1 MRSMQVRFR
10 TKLFITY
17 LLLVSLPL
25 FVLGYLSYRQ
35 YEKSIERNVG
45 EYVPAILNQA
55 NANMD
60 KYLSELVSIPDV
72 VTRSGEMMAI
82 LRKKEQDKV
91 SIKEQEAFTVQS
103 YLANNIVNGGHQDVI
118 AVFIQTKNRVFSS
131 SRLNFQGNAFLQ
143 EKNPFQQEMDLQ
155 GKLLFVPPERLKLVF
170 ENNQPYISIYK
181 QLYDADNMN
190 PLCTVL
196 LIVSLDEISKICNRI
211 PIAKNGMVLLNNE
224 VGQTVFNNHNEF
236 IGQVGTPEI
245 TLAKGTSELKINRER
260 MMVSADKSDYTN
272 WTLATINPV
281 KELTE
286 ETIGIR
292 NFTIAIFSICL
303 LVSALISIWLSQTV
317 TRPLRSLQLLM
328 RQVEKGNF
336 QVSFPVHQTDE
347 IGELGNSFNHMVER
361 IQALVKRVYQEEIR
375 QKEAELAALQ
385 SQINPHFLYNTLE
398 SIQMVVENDDGET
411 ASTMISALCHMLRF
425 TARRGDVVNIGD
437 EVKHITDYLYIQ
449 KMRYGKRC
457 QYVIDIDPS
466 IHLYFAPKFIL
477 QPLVENAIRHVV
489 EKTNSPT
496 QLMITVSKS
505 AEGVQFI
512 VQDNGP
518 GIPGE
523 ILHKLQAKFEGE
535 QLLDQEHGIG
545 LLNVHSRI
553 QLLYGTEYGVIVTSK
568 KGEGTTITVRI
579 PNMKV
584 PPK

>member
-1 MRSMQVRFR
+1 MRRLQVRFR

-35 YEKSIERNVG
+35 YEKSIEKNVG

-55 NANMD
+55 NANID

-72 VTRSGEMMAI
+72 VTRSGEVMAI
-82 LRKKEQDKV
+82 LRKKDQDKISV
-91 SIKEQEAFTVQS
+91 MEQEAFTVQS

-118 AVFIQTKNRVFSS
+118 AVFIQSKNRVFSS
-131 SRLNFQGNAFLQ
+131 SRLNFQGSAFLQ

-170 ENNQPYISIYK
+170 ENNQPFISIYK
-181 QLYDADNMN
+181 QLYDAENMN

-211 PIAKNGMVLLNNE
+211 PLANNGMVLLNNE
-224 VGQTVFNNHNEF
+224 VGQTVYNNDSQF
-236 IGQVGTPEI
+236 IGKIGTPEI
-245 TLAKGTSELKINRER
+245 SLSKGTSELKINRER
-260 MMVSADKSDYTN
+260 VMVSADVSDYTN

-281 KELTE
+281 KELTR

-303 LVSALISIWLSQTV
+303 IVSVLISFFFSQTV
-317 TRPLRSLQLLM
+317 TSPIRSLQLLM
-328 RQVEKGNF
+328 REVEKGNF
-336 QVSFPVHQTDE
+336 RVSFPVHQTDE

-361 IQALVKRVYQEEIR
+361 IQELVQRVYQVEIR

-385 SQINPHFLYNTLE
+385 SQISPHFLYNTLE
-398 SIQMVVENDDGET
+398 SIQMVIELDDSVR
-411 ASTMISALCHMLRF
+411 ASNMISALCHMLRF
-425 TARRGDVVNIGD
+425 AARRGDVVNIGD

-449 KMRYGKRC
+449 KMRYGQRC
-457 QYVIDIDPS
+457 QYEIEMDPG
-466 IHLYFAPKFIL
+466 IHPFFAPKFIL

-496 QLMITVSKS
+496 QIKITITKYSES
-505 AEGVQFI
+505 IQFS
-512 VQDNGP
+512 VQDNGQ
-518 GIPGE
+518 GIPCDTLSRLQV
-523 ILHKLQAKFEGE
+523 ILQGE
-535 QLLDQEHGIG
+535 QLPDQKHGIG

-553 QLLYGTEYGVIVTSK
+553 QLLYGVDYGVTVASMER
-568 KGEGTTITVRI
+568 EGTIITVRI
-579 PNMKV
+579 PYITK
-584 PPK
+584 PSK

>member
-1 MRSMQVRFR
+1 MRRLQVRFR

-25 FVLGYLSYRQ
+25 FVLGYLSYHQ

-55 NANMD
+55 NANID

-72 VTRSGEMMAI
+72 VTRSGEVMAI
-82 LRKKEQDKV
+82 LRKNEPDRV
-91 SIKEQEAFTVQS
+91 SIKEQEAFAVQS

-118 AVFIQTKNRVFSS
+118 AVFIQTKNRVYSS
-131 SRLNFQGNAFLQ
+131 SRLNFQGNAFMQ

-155 GKLLFVPPERLKLVF
+155 GNLLFVPPERLKLVF

-181 QLYDADNMN
+181 QLYDAENMN

-224 VGQTVFNNHNEF
+224 AGQTVFNSYNEF
-236 IGQVGTPEI
+236 ISKVGTSDI
-245 TLAKGTSELKINRER
+245 KLSKGTSEFKINNER
-260 MMVSADKSDYTN
+260 MMVSADKSEYTN
-272 WTLATINPV
+272 WTLATINPI
-281 KELTE
+281 KELMK

-292 NFTIAIFSICL
+292 NFTIAIFTICL
-303 LVSALISIWLSQTV
+303 IVSALISIFLSQTV
-317 TRPLRSLQLLM
+317 TSPIRSLQLLM
-328 RQVEKGNF
+328 REVEKGNF
-336 QVSFPVHQTDE
+336 HVSIPVHQTDE

-361 IQALVKRVYQEEIR
+361 IQALVKRVYQEELR
-375 QKEAELAALQ
+375 QKEAELIALQ

-398 SIQMVVENDDGET
+398 SIQMVIENDDGET

-425 TARRGDVVNIGD
+425 TARRGDIVNIGD

-457 QYVIDIDPS
+457 QYVIDMDPNTV
-466 IHLYFAPKFIL
+466 HFFTPKFIL

-489 EKTNSPT
+489 EKTNMPT
-496 QLMITVSKS
+496 QIMVTICKIDDGIQLL
-505 AEGVQFI
+505 
-512 VQDNGP
+512 VQDNGN
-518 GIPGE
+518 GISWE
-523 ILHKLQAKFEGE
+523 KLQKLQGKLQGE
-535 QLLDQEHGIG
+535 QQTDQRYGIG

-553 QLLYGTEYGVIVTSK
+553 QLLYGIDYGLTVTSI
-568 KGEGTTITVRI
+568 EGAGTSIKVRI
-579 PNMKV
+579 PYITEQSK
-584 PPK
+584 